1 VTFAGLASADN
12 RVAEPNLIYPLS
24 NGTEPEILIRQMSA
38 MGHSRTFRGGGGMS
52 AKVPIVDINEPITAL
67 TSPPPGGVS
76 PKVHLSLGD
85 RLGEFCA
92 SQDEIRTGVEIPK
105 SNGAA
110 SLRDN
115 RNARR
120 ALHRKSEG
128 SSLYFPR
135 LRGISRLRAILSGS
149 RICPGVN
156 AAPCHRGVGVLLS
169 LPGSDVLAL
178 KPENHR
184 FTKWGWLRC
193 ASIKQ
198 DRLTAP

>member
-1 VTFAGLASADN
+1 MATTPTALVAPVVTFAGLASADN

-67 TSPPPGGVS
+67 TSPPRGGVS

-110 SLRDN
+110 SLRITEMP
-115 RNARR
+115 
-120 ALHRKSEG
+120 EG
-128 SSLYFPR
+128 
-135 LRGISRLRAILSGS
+135 
-149 RICPGVN
+149 
-156 AAPCHRGVGVLLS
+156 
-169 LPGSDVLAL
+169 
-178 KPENHR
+178 R
-184 FTKWGWLRC
+184 FTASRRGA
-193 ASIKQ
+193 ASIFHVY
-198 DRLTAP
+198 AG